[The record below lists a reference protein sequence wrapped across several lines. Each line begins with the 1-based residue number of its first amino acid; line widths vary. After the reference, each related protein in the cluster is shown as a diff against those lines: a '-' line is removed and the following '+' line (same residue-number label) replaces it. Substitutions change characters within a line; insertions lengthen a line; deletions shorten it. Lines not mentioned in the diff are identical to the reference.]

1 MDELLLCYIALTSL
15 QDQDMNQTPPTTDPW
30 IGEIIERRYEVETL
44 LWRGELSCV
53 YRVRDIRYKHRLAL
67 KLYSAIEDEP
77 KIIEQI
83 ERELDLLGH
92 CRSPHLVRFYEIVQ
106 PASHSVGIIMD
117 LVHGQSLGAYLDQ
130 HGPMPAKQALRLI
143 RQLANALLELHLS
156 QVMHLNLKPSNIM
169 IELLPSGEPFLHLLD
184 FSSARSMETLHRTRR
199 SLPITAYT
207 SPEHAAP
214 ETLDGRSDLYSVG
227 ALLYL
232 MLTNSPPFSAL
243 RAFELFE
250 AHRSAPRPKLPSTL
264 PDVDRA
270 LHKELEALIHHLMSA
285 APLLRLQDARELIS
299 RIDGAL
305 QQLRSS
311 AELGALDDQLLFTR
325 SLAQELS
332 EGLSETIDED
342 LQRTLDGTQ
351 LLAGRGMGL
360 WSEVFIERSLP
371 YEVAVSFETQSAAM
385 CFEEHL
391 ELRHF
396 LPEQLIGNTNSP
408 QSPVRLPEQVTS
420 STACGDL
427 ILLGTERGNI
437 WRMWMINEPRVDVW
451 ASLDAEMAL
460 PVTCMT
466 SDHESQYYL
475 AQTAQGRLHIYTPQ
489 TSQWRAWRQ
498 LEPAL
503 VMSYHG
509 RSGKLALLTHDK
521 QLLIMG
527 VASLQEPIL
536 QTPMPEAKASLCY
549 SPDGYLIVVDMG
561 DRLSVQLTQS
571 PDRTITSLE
580 RPDGVI
586 LSMGFNRAGQL
597 MGLISH
603 KKRLSWRALWKV

>member
-1 MDELLLCYIALTSL
+1 
-15 QDQDMNQTPPTTDPW
+15 MNPNSPTGADPW
-30 IGEIIERRYEVETL
+30 IGQIIERRYEVEAL

-53 YRVRDIRYKHRLAL
+53 YRVRDVRYKHRLAL
-67 KLYSAIEDEP
+67 KLYGAIEDEA
-77 KIIEQI
+77 KIIAQI

-92 CRSPHLVRFYEIVQ
+92 CRSPHLVRFYEVVL
-106 PASHSVGIIMD
+106 PATHSVGIVMD
-117 LVHGQSLGAYLDQ
+117 LVHGQSLGAYLEQ
-130 HGPMPAKQALRLI
+130 HGPMPAMQALHLI

-184 FSSARSMETLHRTRR
+184 FSSARSMDAHSKTS

-232 MLTNSPPFSAL
+232 MLTGSPPFSAQ
-243 RAFELFE
+243 RDFELFE
-250 AHRSAPRPKLPSTL
+250 AHRSAPRPRLPRTALSE
-264 PDVDRA
+264 VDDAQRQ
-270 LHKELEALIHHLMSA
+270 ELEVIIHVLMSA
-285 APLLRLQDARELIS
+285 SPSGRFQDARELIA
-299 RIDGAL
+299 RIDALL
-305 QQLRSS
+305 QQLRRAASPH
-311 AELGALDDQLLFTR
+311 ERDDEFLFTR

-332 EGLSETIDED
+332 EGLSETIDEE

-351 LLAGRGMGL
+351 LLTGGLHKDRGL
-360 WSEVFIERSLP
+360 WSEVFTERPLP
-371 YEVAVSFETQSAAM
+371 YEVAVSFQTQSAAM

-396 LPEQLIGNTNSP
+396 LPEQLIGAPANRSRTP
-408 QSPVRLPEQVTS
+408 IKLPEQVTS

-427 ILLGTERGNI
+427 FLLGTERGNV

-451 ASLDAEMAL
+451 ASLDVEMTL
-460 PVTCMT
+460 PVTCMA

-475 AQTAQGRLHIYTPQ
+475 AQTAQGRLHLYTPQ
-489 TSQWRAWRQ
+489 TSQWRPWRQ

-503 VMSYHG
+503 AMSYHG

-521 QLLIMG
+521 QLLITG
-527 VASLQEPIL
+527 VASTQDPIIEVA
-536 QTPMPEAKASLCY
+536 MPQAKACLCY
-549 SPDGYLIVVDMG
+549 SPDGYLLIVDLG
-561 DRLSVQLTQS
+561 DRLSVQLTES
-571 PDRTITSLE
+571 PERTITSLE

-597 MGLISH
+597 MGLIHH
-603 KKRLSWRALWKV
+603 KNRISWRALWKV